1 MPIGIGRRTLFR
13 STAATVAA
21 ALIIFQL
28 ISLAVA
34 SYYVMLPI
42 AKRSSDDLASLIV
55 LSAQTWVELPPQ
67 TREDFEIELAQR
79 HNLWLFRAT
88 TPLPE
93 AGHDFLP
100 YLALLESALQ
110 AHIGEPIQVK
120 TTHWDQTWFWVEIPS
135 GGYLIRIGF
144 PKEHLGIRPPPALLL
159 MLAATITLTLITA
172 VILARRITR
181 PLARLSEAATRIGQ
195 GNTPE
200 SLQET
205 GPEELACLART
216 FNRMAFQV
224 KELLANRTTLLAG
237 VSHDLRT
244 PLARMRLALEMLPQ
258 ESDPK
263 NIERLRR
270 DMEEMNRLIGEFL
283 ALSRGLEKE
292 AEQEIDLSQLLQELA
307 DHARNEGAEVEWQTQ
322 SPCLVSAGPMALR
335 RILGNLIGNAV
346 RYGAGKPLT
355 LDCECSPEASVIQ
368 ILDHGP
374 GIPPE
379 QLESVFR
386 PFYRLESSRSV
397 TTGGS
402 GLGLAI
408 ARQLADANGWK
419 IELLPREGGGTAARL
434 TLTR

>member
-1 MPIGIGRRTLFR
+1 MWAWRRPRSLFR

-21 ALIIFQL
+21 ALIIFQF

-34 SYYVMLPI
+34 SYYVMLPL
-42 AKRSSDDLASLIV
+42 AKRSSDDLASLMV

-67 TREDFEIELAQR
+67 TREDFEIELAKR

-93 AGHDFLP
+93 GGHDFLP
-100 YLALLESALQ
+100 YLMLLESALQ
-110 AHIGEPIQVK
+110 TRTGEAIKVK
-120 TTHWDQTWFWVEIPS
+120 TTQWEETWFWVEIPS

-144 PKEHLGIRPPPALLL
+144 PREHLGMRPPLAVLL
-159 MLAATITLTLITA
+159 MLAATIMLTLITA
-172 VILARRITR
+172 IILARRITR
-181 PLARLSEAATRIGQ
+181 PLARLSEAATRVGQ

-200 SLQET
+200 TLPES
-205 GPEELACLART
+205 GPEELASLART

-237 VSHDLRT
+237 ISHDLRT

-258 ESDPK
+258 DSDPK
-263 NIERLRR
+263 NIARLGQ

-292 AEQEIDLSQLLQELA
+292 TEQEIDLCQLLQELA
-307 DHARNEGAEVEWQTQ
+307 DHARNEGTQVEWQAQ
-322 SPCLVSAGPMALR
+322 PSCLVSAGPMALK
-335 RILGNLIGNAV
+335 RILGNLVGNAV
-346 RYGAGKPLT
+346 RYGAGKPIT
-355 LDCECSPEASVIQ
+355 LICECRLQTSVLKV
-368 ILDHGP
+368 LDRGP
-374 GIPPE
+374 GIPPD

-386 PFYRLESSRSV
+386 PFYRLESSRSI

-408 ARQLADANGWK
+408 ARQLAEANGWR
-419 IELLPREGGGTAARL
+419 IELLPREGGGTEARL